1 MMNTPAWRSL
11 TAQGRAVFLELLARY
26 NGSNNGRIALSVRE
40 ASTLCNIAV
49 NTARRALA
57 ELEERG
63 FIECVRRGHFDR
75 KARHATE
82 WRLLTLRCDL
92 TGTPAKKTF
101 ARWRPAEEKHDLKIA
116 VDGIKLFGS
125 QD

>member
-1 MMNTPAWRSL
+1 MMDTPAWR
-11 TAQGRAVFLELLARY
+11 TATPQGRVVFLELLARY

-49 NTARRALA
+49 NTASRALT
-57 ELEERG
+57 EFEERG

-82 WRLLTLRCDL
+82 WRLLHLPCDL
-92 TGTPAKKTF
+92 TGEPAKKTF
-101 ARWRPAEEKHDLKIA
+101 ARWRPAQENTVSK
-116 VDGIKLFGS
+116 
-125 QD
+125 